1 MYAGDHSPE
10 VQTASHRQPRSVTE
24 VSQLIRGR
32 IETDPRLSNVLVT
45 GEVADHRSPP
55 SGHQYFTLRDR
66 ESSLRCVMFRGGRGG
81 RFLEDGA
88 QVICEGRVGIYA
100 SRGDLQI
107 NVSSV
112 EPVGTGLLQARL
124 DELKRKLANEGL
136 FNPSRKRPIPTFP
149 TRIAVITSIQGAV
162 LQDIT
167 NILKRRYPMLNMV
180 VIPAAVQGA
189 QAVEEIIHAF
199 VNLDAL
205 AQITQVDAVIL
216 ARGGGSL
223 EDLMAFNDEM
233 VARTIFACRTPVISA
248 VGHETDH
255 TIADLVADIRAP
267 TPSAAAE
274 IASPDIIDLKVAVAA
289 SAKSMQRSLEFQIS
303 SARERFELT
312 CDRLADSAYDA
323 EMYRNN
329 VDNLLNRATSASQ
342 RFMEIRTE
350 AIRRVEAQLQALGP
364 QNTLKRGFTITRLK
378 DGPVLTHASDLSIGD
393 QIEVIFEDGRAEAET
408 VSVDPHTRFG
418 D

>member
-1 MYAGDHSPE
+1 M
-10 VQTASHRQPRSVTE
+10 
-24 VSQLIRGR
+24 
-32 IETDPRLSNVLVT
+32 
-45 GEVADHRSPP
+45 
-55 SGHQYFTLRDR
+55 
-66 ESSLRCVMFRGGRGG
+66 
-81 RFLEDGA
+81 EDGA

-205 AQITQVDAVIL
+205 AQITKVDAVIL

-289 SAKSMQRSLEFQIS
+289 SAKSLQRSLEFQIS

-350 AIRRVEAQLQALGP
+350 TIHRVEAQLQALGP
-364 QNTLKRGFTITRLK
+364 QNTLKRGFTITRLQ

-393 QIEVIFEDGRAEAET
+393 QIEVIFADGRAEAET
-408 VSVDPHTRFG
+408 VSIDTHTRFG

>member
-1 MYAGDHSPE
+1 M
-10 VQTASHRQPRSVTE
+10 
-24 VSQLIRGR
+24 
-32 IETDPRLSNVLVT
+32 
-45 GEVADHRSPP
+45 
-55 SGHQYFTLRDR
+55 
-66 ESSLRCVMFRGGRGG
+66 
-81 RFLEDGA
+81 EDGA
-88 QVICEGRVGIYA
+88 QVICEGKVGIYA

-124 DELKRKLANEGL
+124 DELKRKLASEGL
-136 FNPSRKRPIPTFP
+136 FDPSRKRSISTFP

-167 NILKRRYPMLNMV
+167 NVLKRRYPMLDMV
-180 VIPAAVQGA
+180 VIPVAVQGA

-205 AQITQVDAVIL
+205 TQLTRVDAVIL

-233 VARTIFACRTPVISA
+233 VARTIFACRTPVISG

-289 SAKSMQRSLEFQIS
+289 SAKSLQRSLEFRIS

-323 EMYRNN
+323 ETYRNN

-364 QNTLKRGFTITRLK
+364 ENTLKRGFSITRLK

-393 QIEVIFEDGRAEAET
+393 QIEVIFADGRAEAET
-408 VSVDPHTRFG
+408 VSVDTHTRFG
-418 D
+418 E